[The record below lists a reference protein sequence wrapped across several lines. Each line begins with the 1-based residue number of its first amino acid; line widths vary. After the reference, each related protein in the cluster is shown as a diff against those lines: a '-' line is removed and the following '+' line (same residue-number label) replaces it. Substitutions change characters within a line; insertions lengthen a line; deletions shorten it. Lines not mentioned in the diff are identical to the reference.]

1 MQASIHQLSK
11 GQVKSSSDFHLIP
24 DHIIIMKVYTSV
36 VLLLL
41 GSVFAIAATGPISK
55 ASIKDII
62 SDVLSQEVQNNAGM
76 HIYE

>member
-1 MQASIHQLSK
+1 
-11 GQVKSSSDFHLIP
+11 
-24 DHIIIMKVYTSV
+24 MKVYTSV